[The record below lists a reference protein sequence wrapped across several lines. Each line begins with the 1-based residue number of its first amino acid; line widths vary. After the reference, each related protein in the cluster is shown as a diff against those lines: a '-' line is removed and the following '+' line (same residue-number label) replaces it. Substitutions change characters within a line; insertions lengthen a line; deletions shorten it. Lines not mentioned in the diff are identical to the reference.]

1 VLRRSEEAIAVRVRE
16 ACCTGAQC
24 SPERDGAACLISQH
38 GPPRGGNVYAVD
50 TAGLPLEED
59 PRMNAIF
66 SPDAISPERL
76 ALHTPEGT
84 YDPFGDEG
92 NTDPYV
98 PGWRR
103 Q

>member
-1 VLRRSEEAIAVRVRE
+1 
-16 ACCTGAQC
+16 
-24 SPERDGAACLISQH
+24 
-38 GPPRGGNVYAVD
+38 
-50 TAGLPLEED
+50 
-59 PRMNAIF
+59 MNAIF

-98 PGWRR
+98 PRWRR